1 MIDYQ
6 EIESIYGLDLYP
18 KRGITLVR
26 GKGARL
32 WDDSGKEYID
42 CMGGQGVVNIGHCND
57 RVVEAISNQAAR
69 LITCTGSLYNDARA
83 MLMQKLVEITPST
96 LTRVFLCNSG
106 TESIEAAIKFARLT
120 TGKTDF
126 ICAMRGFHGR
136 TMGALSATHNPKYRE
151 GFQPLIPGFEFVPY
165 NNVEKLEEKITDKTA
180 AILLEIVQGEGGVHI
195 GDADYFKQVRELC
208 TEKDILMVIDEVQTG
223 FCRTGRMF
231 ALEYFGIKP
240 DMLCLAK
247 AMAGGLPIG
256 AVICSEKIQ
265 VAYGKHGTTF
275 GGNPLVCAAAN
286 AAIDFMIDEDLAK
299 QAEEKGAYF
308 REKCQQLK
316 LDKVRELR
324 QIGLMIGIELKEKVQ
339 PYINQ
344 LQDAGVI
351 TLPAGATVLRLL
363 PPLVISYEDLDTV
376 IEKIGKVL
384 P

>member
-32 WDDSGKEYID
+32 WDDNGKEYID

-231 ALEYFGIKP
+231 ALEYFGIGP